1 MTVQEKEE
9 KVRKIVVD
17 YCTPGIKKFE
27 NSQILP
33 AVFEGLKDEARK
45 QLIKGDMMGANY
57 YMGAAKTFRK
67 AALMLFMQ
75 HPEYNEIQ
83 VLETLAPSKEVKE
96 LCRFY
101 SDFK

>member
-9 KVRKIVVD
+9 RVRKIVVNF
-17 YCTPGIKKFE
+17 CTPGIKKFE
-27 NSQILP
+27 NSQIMP

-45 QLIKGDMMGANY
+45 QLIKGDMKGANY

-75 HPEYNEIQ
+75 HPEYSETQ
-83 VLETLAPSKEVKE
+83 VLETLAPSKEIKD
-96 LCRFY
+96 LCKFY
-101 SDFK
+101 SEFE